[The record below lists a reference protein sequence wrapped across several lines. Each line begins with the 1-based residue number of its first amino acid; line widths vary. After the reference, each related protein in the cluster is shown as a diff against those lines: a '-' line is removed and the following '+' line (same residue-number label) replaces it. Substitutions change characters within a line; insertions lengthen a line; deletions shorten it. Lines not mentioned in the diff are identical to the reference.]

1 MPLVRLSDCELDVMK
16 ILWEQNRPIT
26 QLEIKEELENI
37 KKRVYGRT
45 TIATW
50 VTRLSKKGLLSVTT
64 EEGLLHYET
73 TVSRQDYEKMEVRL
87 LADRLFQGSV
97 PGMVAAMAEREILT
111 GEEEAEIREI
121 VDKWNDTVPG

>member
-97 PGMVAAMAEREILT
+97 PGMVAAMADREILT